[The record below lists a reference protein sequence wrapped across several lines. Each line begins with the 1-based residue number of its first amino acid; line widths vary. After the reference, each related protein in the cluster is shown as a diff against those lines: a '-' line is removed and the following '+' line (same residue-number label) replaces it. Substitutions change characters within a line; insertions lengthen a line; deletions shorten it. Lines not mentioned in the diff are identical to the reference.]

1 MESNLCWGG
10 ASGAGKYTIRF
21 SSQSNYAWDDQ
32 ANAKLNEKEYIMQ
45 AVGEATSFGSYIS
58 TASGEPL
65 SNRVMNLI
73 GGSRAY
79 SRGFNGYN
87 GIVEYNSNDVIGDS
101 SNSYIGIALTG
112 IGYGAGGGSV
122 FHNDSQE
129 WATYIASYT
138 YTDSSGSTRR
148 SARYTITTMQ
158 AGHHPGACG
167 DIKITVV
174 DLTEGDS
181 IACSVGKGGKIVSI
195 NDHFK
200 KLCDDCYASHTSNHN
215 EAVAKSGYKFTSHEV
230 DILSY
235 YTSGRDGVIIL
246 QYLGG

>member
-1 MESNLCWGG
+1 
-10 ASGAGKYTIRF
+10 
-21 SSQSNYAWDDQ
+21 
-32 ANAKLNEKEYIMQ
+32 MQ

-181 IACSVGKGGKIVSI
+181 IACSVGKGGKIVSF

-200 KLCDDCYASHTSNHN
+200 KLCDDCYASHTSNYN
-215 EAVAKSGYKFTSHEV
+215 AVVAKSDYKFTSHEA

-246 QYLGG
+246 QYIGG